1 MWRNIGGVLVNVDR
15 LCYVDF
21 EEEEDGAKATLHFTD
36 YSETLSFDSD
46 SIERLRSTFERLLG
60 ITNDNK
66 KRLHSEESTT
76 PPGSPPG

>member
-66 KRLHSEESTT
+66 KRLHEESAASS
-76 PPGSPPG
+76 SPTQG